1 MTMIATHV
9 PARFHARTALLWTLQ
24 LLAAAMFLF
33 AGTLKLSGAP
43 VMVQMFGVL
52 GLGQWFRYLTGGIE
66 VVGAILLF
74 VPALSPFAAA
84 VLAFTMACAVFTHLV
99 VLGGSPMPAAL
110 LFLATATIAW
120 MRWSER

>member
-1 MTMIATHV
+1 MTTTTHAFT
-9 PARFHARTALLWTLQ
+9 PSRLRTTGLWALQ
-24 LLAAAMFLF
+24 LIAGAMFLF

-43 VMVQMFGVL
+43 LMVQMFGL
-52 GLGQWFRYLTGGIE
+52 IGLGQWLRYLTGGLE

-74 VPALSPFAAA
+74 VPAFSLVAAA
-84 VLAFTMACAVFTHLV
+84 LLAFTMLCAVFTHLV
-99 VLGGSPMPAAL
+99 LLGGSPMAATL